1 MDGKKT
7 GLFFLL
13 LGTLALLYVLFL
25 DVLQGQALDIGRSQ
39 LATAAACAL
48 LMLAG
53 ALVALG
59 WAAPLERALT
69 RLETLLA
76 RLRLPRFAPRTV
88 DALVLTGFA
97 LFALLYTLGRW
108 KGLQPFIF
116 LGSDASYI
124 SSYAATLDHPGAFAA
139 DYVFSSSAKVDI
151 YFAAHVPLIR
161 LLARVTGDYGSAF
174 LVLLPIVLFL
184 KLFGFYV
191 LGKALF
197 RHLGY
202 ALLLAVLTFPVVY
215 TGAWDY
221 WGLLDDALPRNLVEI
236 AFPFLLLWSVRHA
249 GRLRYWYLTCAVLS
263 ALIYVHSISS
273 LPLLVT
279 FGAVFLFL
287 APLTWR
293 KRLLHLVLGGLVYLA
308 AALPFL
314 LNTLSST
321 QAVVTVALTPQ
332 EHLDLLLR
340 YFGSHVD
347 IPAILLSLLRQLTL
361 SGILPLSLA
370 ALGYLFLRPNPQS
383 RRLAAS
389 LGVMLASAL
398 VVALLVPWLEQ
409 FVELR
414 LNILAELMQLV
425 RFIRY
430 VPPLLLIFSLLA
442 FAPRPASEPSTE
454 PAVPALPVSTLARL
468 TSLTFLLLSALV
480 FAGMLRYNAQGGHFL
495 AEVRCLAGGHLL
507 CPTEREQAA
516 IDIVQHAADLTTPAD
531 ALLTLPP
538 LQVDF
543 ELALRWQAL
552 RPLGLNVPDL
562 SRMRDDLGR
571 LVTLRQVIAPWSAT
585 AHADAPE
592 RLAAYLQLAPQVGAR
607 FLIVQLADFPARSLA
622 LLAPLYQNAYY
633 ALVPI
638 NP

>member
-1 MDGKKT
+1 MERKKT
-7 GLFFLL
+7 GLFILL

-25 DVLQGQALDIGRSQ
+25 DVLQGQALGIGRSQ
-39 LATAAACAL
+39 LAAAAACTL

-53 ALVALG
+53 ALLALG
-59 WAAPLERALT
+59 RAAPLERALT
-69 RLETLLA
+69 RAEGLLA
-76 RLRLPRFAPRTV
+76 RLRLPRLTPRAV

-97 LFALLYTLGRW
+97 LFAILYTLGRW

-124 SSYAATLDHPGAFAA
+124 SSYAAALDHPGAFAA
-139 DYVFSSSAKVDI
+139 DYIFSSSAKVDI

-161 LLARVTGDYGSAF
+161 LLTHLTGDYGSAF

-184 KLFGFYV
+184 KLLGFYL

-197 RHLGY
+197 RHRGY

-249 GRLRYWYLTCAVLS
+249 GKLRYWYLTCAVLS
-263 ALIYVHSISS
+263 TLIYVHSISS
-273 LPLLVT
+273 LPLLAV

-287 APLTWR
+287 APLPWR
-293 KRLLHLVLGGLVYLA
+293 KRLLHLALGGLVYLA

-321 QAVVTVALTPQ
+321 AAVVTVPLTPQ

-340 YFGSHVD
+340 YYGSHVD

-361 SGILPLSLA
+361 SGILPLALLA
-370 ALGYLFLRPNPQS
+370 RGYLLLRPNPQA
-383 RRLAAS
+383 RRLAAYI
-389 LGVMLASAL
+389 GVMLLTVLA
-398 VVALLVPWLEQ
+398 VALLLPWLEQ

-430 VPPLLLIFSLLA
+430 VPPLLLLFSLLV
-442 FAPRPASEPSTE
+442 FAVKPAE
-454 PAVPALPVSTLARL
+454 PAQPSALPRL
-468 TSLTFLLLSALV
+468 TSLTFVLMAALV
-480 FAGMLRYNAQGGHFL
+480 FAGMLRYNAQGGHAL
-495 AEVRCLAGGHLL
+495 AEVRCLASGRLL
-507 CPTEREQAA
+507 CPTERELAA
-516 IDIVQHAADLTTPAD
+516 IDIVQQAAELTTPAD

-538 LQVDF
+538 LQVEF

-552 RPLGLNVPDL
+552 RPLGVNVPDL

-571 LVTLRQVIAPWSAT
+571 LVQLKQVIAPWSAV
-585 AHADAPE
+585 AHADPPE

-607 FLIVQLADFPARSLA
+607 FLIVQLADFPARSLT
-622 LLAPLYQNAYY
+622 LLHPLYQNAWY
-633 ALVPI
+633 ALVPV

>member
-1 MDGKKT
+1 MERKKT
-7 GLFFLL
+7 GLFILL

-25 DVLQGQALDIGRSQ
+25 DVLQGQTLGIGRSQ
-39 LATAAACAL
+39 LTTAVACAL

-69 RLETLLA
+69 RAEGLLA

-124 SSYAATLDHPGAFAA
+124 SSYAATLDHPDAFAA
-139 DYVFSSSAKVDI
+139 DYIFSSSAKVDI

-161 LLARVTGDYGSAF
+161 ALARLTGDYGSAF

-191 LGKALF
+191 LGKHLF
-197 RHLGY
+197 RYRGY

-221 WGLLDDALPRNLVEI
+221 WGLLDDVLPRNLVEI
-236 AFPFLLLWSVRHA
+236 AFPFLLLWSVRHT
-249 GRLRYWYLTCAVLS
+249 GKLRYWYLTCAVLS
-263 ALIYVHSISS
+263 VLIYVHSISS
-273 LPLLVT
+273 LPLLIA

-293 KRLLHLVLGGLVYLA
+293 KRLLHLVLGGLLYLA

-370 ALGYLFLRPNPQS
+370 ALGYLFLRPDPQK

-389 LGVMLASAL
+389 LGVMLASVL

-409 FVELR
+409 VVELR

-425 RFIRY
+425 RFVRY
-430 VPPLLLIFSLLA
+430 LPPLLLIFSLLA
-442 FAPRPASEPSTE
+442 FAPRPATAPGEL
-454 PAVPALPVSTLARL
+454 ALPVSTLPRL

-480 FAGMLRYNAQGGHFL
+480 LAGTLRYNAQGGHFL

-552 RPLGLNVPDL
+552 RPLGVNVPDL

>member
-1 MDGKKT
+1 MERKKI
-7 GLFFLL
+7 GLFILL
-13 LGTLALLYVLFL
+13 LGALLLLYTLFL
-25 DVLQGQALDIGRSQ
+25 DVLQGEALRIGRSQ
-39 LATAAACAL
+39 LLLAGVFVLVMLFGIAL
-48 LMLAG
+48 LLP
-53 ALVALG
+53 
-59 WAAPLERALT
+59 PLRRLPDPWRWLT
-69 RLETLLA
+69 RAEGLLA
-76 RLRLPRFAPRTV
+76 RLSLPHLTPRAA
-88 DALVLTGFA
+88 DALVLIGFA
-97 LFALLYTLGRW
+97 LFAILYTLGRW
-108 KGLQPFIF
+108 KGLHPFIF

-124 SSYAATLDHPGAFAA
+124 SSYAAALDHPGAFAA
-139 DYVFSSSAKVDI
+139 DYIFQNSAKVDI

-161 LLARVTGDYGSAF
+161 LLSRLNGDYGSAF
-174 LVLLPIVLFL
+174 LTLLPIVLFL
-184 KLFGFYV
+184 KLLGFYL

-197 RHLGY
+197 RHRGY
-202 ALLLAVLTFPVVY
+202 ALLLAVLTFPVIY

-273 LPLLVT
+273 LPLLIA

-287 APLTWR
+287 APLPWR

-308 AALPFL
+308 AAMPFF
-314 LNTLSST
+314 LNALSST
-321 QAVVTVALTPQ
+321 QAVVTVPLTPQ
-332 EHLDLLLR
+332 EHLDLMMR

-347 IPAILLSLLRQLTL
+347 IPAILLSLLKQLTL
-361 SGILPLSLA
+361 SGILPLALA
-370 ALGYLFLRPNPQS
+370 ALGYLLLRPNPQA
-383 RRLAAS
+383 RRLAS
-389 LGVMLASAL
+389 YLGVMLLTVLA
-398 VVALLVPWLEQ
+398 VALLLPWLEQ

-430 VPPLLLIFSLLA
+430 VPPLLMIFSLLV
-442 FAPRPASEPSTE
+442 FAVKPAE
-454 PAVPALPVSTLARL
+454 PAQPSALPRL
-468 TSLTFLLLSALV
+468 TSLTFVLMAALV
-480 FAGMLRYNAQGGHFL
+480 FAGMLRFNAQGGHAL
-495 AEVRCLAGGHLL
+495 AEVRCLASGHLL

-538 LQVDF
+538 LQVEF

-571 LVTLRQVIAPWSAT
+571 LVELKQVIAPWSAV
-585 AHADAPE
+585 AHADPPD
-592 RLAAYLQLAPQVGAR
+592 RLPAYLQLAPQVGAR
-607 FLIVQLADFPARSLA
+607 FLIVQLADFPARSLT
-622 LLAPLYQNAYY
+622 LLHPLYQNAWY
-633 ALVPI
+633 ALVPV